1 MLSFWAAASN
11 VSWALPQT
19 PALSVCLSLEV
30 HIRDGATDFTMSLP
44 SMVGTPAGCPPRE
57 RFYTGFGP
65 ASLTGAVTEVAENPS
80 YQISFAWI
88 EM

>member
-1 MLSFWAAASN
+1 M
-11 VSWALPQT
+11 
-19 PALSVCLSLEV
+19 

-88 EM
+88 EMLQPQQIILSCCFYVSLSLKSFLKCE